1 MGLVELNNFWNKDK
15 DFEAVLTSFMSETA
29 KVVKSSDIGFF
40 YTEAKFFSI
49 CEHFIFYSYIP
60 HVEAEDIF
68 CEGCKGAE
76 TII

>member
-1 MGLVELNNFWNKDK
+1 
-15 DFEAVLTSFMSETA
+15 MSETA